1 MSNNNA
7 VRSAKRNEG
16 SRIGA
21 LMLAFVAFVFGY
33 LVATVF
39 DMKQMHNW
47 VNTKMQAESGA
58 RSEFMSTTKKVS
70 PKPKL
75 EFYTLLSQDNH
86 NRNEPPL
93 GVRVDPQPPKDL
105 NTTTKHLPVPS
116 TMAAAE
122 NKNIKPQMPQD
133 VVKYMLQV
141 GSFKSKVEAERMRA
155 DLVIKGFD
163 VTLVAVNYEQS
174 QWYRVM
180 VGPVRSKREAESL
193 KSSLASRENIHG
205 MIRKVEV

>member
-7 VRSAKRNEG
+7 VRSTKRNEG
-16 SRIGA
+16 SRVGS
-21 LMLAFVAFVFGY
+21 LMLVFVAFVFGY

-39 DMKQMHNW
+39 DIKQMHNW
-47 VNTKMQAESGA
+47 VNTKMQVESGVPSSSA
-58 RSEFMSTTKKVS
+58 SAKKKATS
-70 PKPKL
+70 KPKL

-86 NRNEPPL
+86 KRNEPPL
-93 GVRVDPQPPKDL
+93 EVRVDPNPPKDL

-116 TMAAAE
+116 TMAAAD
-122 NKNIKPQMPQD
+122 KTAVKPRVTQD
-133 VVKYMLQV
+133 VFKYMLQV
-141 GSFKSKVEAERMRA
+141 GSFKSKVDAERLRA

-163 VTLVAVNYEQS
+163 VILVSVNHQQG

-180 VGPVRSKREAESL
+180 VGPVPSKKEAESL

-205 MIRKVEV
+205 MIRRVEV

>member
-7 VRSAKRNEG
+7 VRSAKRTEG
-16 SRIGA
+16 SRVSS

-39 DMKQMHNW
+39 DIKQMHNW

-58 RSEFMSTTKKVS
+58 HTDSASATKKAS

-86 NRNEPPL
+86 KRNEPPL
-93 GVRVDPQPPKDL
+93 EIRVEQKPPKDL

-116 TMAAAE
+116 TMAAADKKE
-122 NKNIKPQMPQD
+122 VKAQVTQD

-141 GSFKSKVEAERMRA
+141 GSFKSKVDAERMRA

-163 VTLVAVNYEQS
+163 VIMVSVNHQQG

-180 VGPVRSKREAESL
+180 VGPVPSKKEAEIL

-205 MIRKVEV
+205 MIRRVEV